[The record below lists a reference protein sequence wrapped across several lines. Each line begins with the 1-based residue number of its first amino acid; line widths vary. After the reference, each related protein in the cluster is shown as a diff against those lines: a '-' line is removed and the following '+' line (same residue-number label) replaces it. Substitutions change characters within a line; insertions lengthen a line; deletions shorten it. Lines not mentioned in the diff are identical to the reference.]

1 MASILCSYSFL
12 YQLNPNPNLTSYH
25 PTPHHILVCVCV
37 CVSHSV
43 SKSPIHPTL
52 SRGHG
57 CCFPSHANE
66 AMGISWM
73 GMWTHVPVPA
83 CAGHGRRCAQ
93 LGSTRPLM
101 GVRGRSLGA
110 ERITD
115 SPWASLCAAGMS
127 ITFPSSFSFQTVCFQ
142 PAFLTHQLRQL
153 P

>member
-1 MASILCSYSFL
+1 MFFSNGLILTC
-12 YQLNPNPNLTSYH
+12 
-25 PTPHHILVCVCV
+25 VCVCV
-37 CVSHSV
+37 CPPLFLRG
-43 SKSPIHPTL
+43 KL
-52 SRGHG
+52 KNSRGHG

>member
-1 MASILCSYSFL
+1 MYVS
-12 YQLNPNPNLTSYH
+12 TSV
-25 PTPHHILVCVCV
+25 PKRKL
-37 CVSHSV
+37 
-43 SKSPIHPTL
+43 KN

-73 GMWTHVPVPA
+73 GMWTHAPVPA

>member
-1 MASILCSYSFL
+1 MDCSKNTCCRPIALPLSFM
-12 YQLNPNPNLTSYH
+12 TDSYH
-25 PTPHHILVCVCV
+25 RGEPLSNKCV
-37 CVSHSV
+37 CVSTSV
-43 SKSPIHPTL
+43 PKRKL
-52 SRGHG
+52 KNSRGHG